1 MAVEDNRQLHQ
12 AEITWINDNAKKF
25 ADQEGISL
33 EEAKDRL
40 AQQALRDVD
49 AIWNIAL
56 GEDDAVAQTFIAEK
70 IGENDTFEN
79 TRGEQQ
85 VFFTTENGD
94 FYDPSRYAVQ
104 SLQADPQLY
113 QNAQQTAK
121 EKTGELLS
129 NPDKLKDAIE
139 KKFDVNLNDV
149 LEYANDKINA
159 NKDKNLEETTYD
171 ATLGRFQDTAKDG
184 ANYAETTLGIGETD
198 KEIFDGIYGDGAGT
212 IIKDIAPT
220 AGIAAVILVNRKGA
234 FQQAKRDANIPAS
247 QQPDMVYNQRTGQYQ
262 QYNSVLMKDRQG
274 NIIKDENGNDIWTK
288 EYQYTREDGS
298 KIIIQDHSAGHQFG
312 EEGIGDQGT
321 HFNVRPVEN
330 TRTGNVPGTEEHY
343 PFNN

>member
-56 GEDDAVAQTFIAEK
+56 GEDDAVAQTFIAEN

-159 NKDKNLEETTYD
+159 NKDKNLEEM
-171 ATLGRFQDTAKDG
+171 KMVM
-184 ANYAETTLGIGETD
+184 
-198 KEIFDGIYGDGAGT
+198 IFGQRSISIQEKMVQRLLYK
-212 IIKDIAPT
+212 IIVLDIN
-220 AGIAAVILVNRKGA
+220 L
-234 FQQAKRDANIPAS
+234 AKRELVIKVLTSMYALLKILE
-247 QQPDMVYNQRTGQYQ
+247 QGMYQ
-262 QYNSVLMKDRQG
+262 VQK
-274 NIIKDENGNDIWTK
+274 NIIHLIIE
-288 EYQYTREDGS
+288 RS
-298 KIIIQDHSAGHQFG
+298 K
-312 EEGIGDQGT
+312 
-321 HFNVRPVEN
+321 NVFFRKYSS
-330 TRTGNVPGTEEHY
+330 RD
-343 PFNN
+343 